1 MPRKKKPEKYRSQR
15 QLVEIK
21 RTVGGKR
28 QSFYGKTMAAAEA
41 AYEEAKQKLIEQQTL
56 LSHGITPESDI
67 TFKAWAEKWLSVY
80 KKGSVR
86 DVTYYKTYEEPT
98 NRYII
103 SYFGNTLLKDIKP
116 SQIKAFMSMYA
127 DKSFST
133 QHKILLSL
141 RGIFRTALDDG
152 LINNNPVRNIK
163 LSKTI
168 SDRETIKRA
177 YTYEEA
183 RTVIEFAKTH
193 RYGLDIICLLKSG
206 MRRAELLCMPF
217 RYASPILGGVDLE
230 NGLFRVRR
238 SISESSNG
246 IDMEPCKSKKSIRDI
261 PFDDE
266 MHEILLA
273 QPEYIYFKK
282 SDKEYQRKYL
292 ISGKYGGYI
301 MPSNWQSDR
310 FAKFKK
316 DFESYAQ
323 KENLN
328 IPMLN
333 PHELRHSFGSILYS
347 RGVDIVTISK
357 LMGHESIEITVKLYV
372 HDDLELMKNAI
383 LSGV

>member
-21 RTVGGKR
+21 RTIGGERK
-28 QSFYGKTMAAAEA
+28 SFYGKTRAAAEA
-41 AYEEAKQKLIEQQTL
+41 AYEDAKQGFVEQQTL

-67 TFKAWAEKWLSVY
+67 TFKKWAEKWLEIY

-98 NRYII
+98 KRYII
-103 SYFGNTLLKDIKP
+103 SYFGNALLKDIKP
-116 SQIKAFMSMYA
+116 SQIKSFMAKYA

-141 RGIFRTALDDG
+141 RGIFRTAMDDR

-163 LSKTI
+163 LSKST

-193 RYGLDIICLLKSG
+193 KYGLDVICLLKSG

-217 RYASPILGGVDLE
+217 RYTSPILGGVDLE
-230 NGLFRVRR
+230 NGLFRVRQ
-238 SISESSNG
+238 SISESSTG
-246 IDMEPCKSKKSIRDI
+246 ISMESCKSKKSVRDI

-266 MHEILLA
+266 MREILLV
-273 QPEYIYFKK
+273 QPAYIYFKK

-310 FAKFKK
+310 YTRFKK
-316 DFESYAQ
+316 DFEAYSQ
-323 KENLN
+323 KEDLN
-328 IPMLN
+328 IPMLS

-357 LMGHESIEITVKLYV
+357 LMGHENIEITVKLYV
-372 HDDLELMKNAI
+372 HDDLDLMKNAI